1 MIKFEIRKIKKFKF
15 KNDKIIKLKK
25 KKNYKLSTSDV
36 IRLLSGSQIWW
47 WEFLSIKHL
56 LIEQLNH
63 LKTFQ

>member
-36 IRLLSGSQIWW
+36 IRLLSGSQI
-47 WEFLSIKHL
+47 
-56 LIEQLNH
+56 
-63 LKTFQ
+63 